1 MIGGSKFT
9 FDIEKY
15 GNCNGR
21 GGGNLTVIFSAEK
34 SNFKI
39 ETYFYQ
45 TSKLRMK
52 VPRNKKTIIHK

>member
-21 GGGNLTVIFSAEK
+21 GGGHLTIVFSAEK
-34 SNFKI
+34 SHFKI
-39 ETYFYQ
+39 ETHFYISDFKVADEG
-45 TSKLRMK
+45 SKK
-52 VPRNKKTIIHK
+52 